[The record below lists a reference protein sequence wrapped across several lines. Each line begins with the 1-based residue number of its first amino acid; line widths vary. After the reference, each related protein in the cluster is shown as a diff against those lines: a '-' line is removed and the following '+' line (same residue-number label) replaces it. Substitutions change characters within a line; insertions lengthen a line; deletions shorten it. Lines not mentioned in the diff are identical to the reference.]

1 MKPSKTHL
9 AATIGQ
15 EDQKKSLFCQGFT
28 LIELLVVIA
37 IIAIL
42 AAMLLPALNK
52 ARAKAGQIACVN
64 NQKTILTYQ
73 SFYAGEYNDYMAHYY
88 WHNKLRDTVMS
99 ADKDLYKL
107 TSCPVRPS
115 KTADK
120 QTYAFAHYWN
130 YNTAQVTAYGGKFF
144 VLQKS
149 DGTYHVPTKPS
160 GSDTLALYSIKHLTS
175 PSNLF
180 FFMDVINGNNTD
192 AGYNQLGGWRFAVG
206 TDMSSVGIQARHN
219 GKVNC
224 GAVDGH
230 VESLSPQEL
239 KGQTWSVTNV
249 YDDTCNKVP
258 LN

>member
-9 AATIGQ
+9 TAAIGQ
-15 EDQKKSLFCQGFT
+15 ENQKKSLFCQGFT

-52 ARAKAGQIACVN
+52 ARAKAGQVSCVN
-64 NQKTILTYQ
+64 TQKTILTYQ
-73 SFYAGEYNDYMAHYY
+73 LFYADNYNDYMAHNF
-88 WHNKLRDTVMS
+88 WHNKLRDTVMA
-99 ADKDLYKL
+99 ADTNLHNY

-120 QTYAFAHYWN
+120 QTYAFAHFWN
-130 YNTAQVTAYGGKFF
+130 YQATQTAAYGRKFF
-144 VLQKS
+144 VLRKS
-149 DGTYHVPTKPS
+149 SGEYYVPATPS
-160 GSDTLALYSIKHLTS
+160 GSDTLYYYNIKHLTA

-180 FFMDVINGNNTD
+180 FFMDVINGKNTETD
-192 AGYNQLGGWRFAVG
+192 FNRLGGWRFAVG
-206 TDMSSVGIQARHN
+206 TDMSNVGIQARHN
-219 GKVNC
+219 GRVNC